1 MRRLILAVVVVLI
14 AIAPRPA
21 SAQIEQC
28 TKYAQL
34 IDEVIKGTDPNAP
47 ANLVDI
53 SQAPRCLVMFL
64 AGQDKL
70 DRNALAAVVKLIE
83 GSRSDKQTGASPSA
97 GGGTSV
103 VAQGPVA
110 RVLSVAAEYG
120 ALTESAAK
128 QVVTVRGNL
137 AGVPSALV
145 QQNVFPL
152 CVGSEATKGYC
163 VQESLLSIL
172 ERVSFAVSFD
182 PSRPQALTAQ
192 PDTGK
197 PAAADTQPVK
207 FTGSGREVSA
217 FNVRVELWN
226 RRSITTPEFGQAW
239 QKQVGDAMK
248 KAANDLS
255 SSAGDFVDAIM
266 HLKGFDTWSAKSVA
280 SIHAAG
286 KDRARIVDALK
297 AALAELRDLAQSQK
311 AQIPDFDTQVSD
323 AVAAYSRYFLAQ
335 HNLVEPLAKK
345 NVLAFEYANNR
356 PPLQASTSNYR
367 VILDYPFSKT
377 TKLIANAAATFYN
390 SVPPGQ
396 TIVKKYRDAQ
406 IGVELDH
413 GLGDVAILGPA
424 VFSVAGYYQYQ
435 RSPALLKVDPT
446 KPFEGITFVGLSP
459 DAKNVVAK
467 TGDIY
472 LAQAKLSLVP
482 SGSNIKVPVSVTWS
496 NRTELIDKKTLR
508 GQIGISYDL
517 DSLFAG
523 LGKE

>member
-1 MRRLILAVVVVLI
+1 MRRLILAPVVI
-14 AIAPRPA
+14 AIIIAARPA
-21 SAQIEQC
+21 AAQIEQC
-28 TKYAQL
+28 PAYERL
-34 IDEVIKGTDPNAP
+34 IKAVIEGTDPNAP
-47 ANLVDI
+47 VNLVDI
-53 SQAPRCLVMFL
+53 SQAPRCFTLFI
-64 AGQDKL
+64 AGEDRL
-70 DRNALAAVVKLIE
+70 ERNAFAEVVKQIE

-97 GGGTSV
+97 SGGTSV

-120 ALTESAAK
+120 ALTQSASK

-145 QQNVFPL
+145 QQNVFPI
-152 CVGSEATKGYC
+152 CVGNEAKKGYC

-197 PAAADTQPVK
+197 PAATDAQPVK
-207 FTGSGREVSA
+207 FTGSGREVSS

-226 RRSITTPEFGQAW
+226 RRSITTPEFGNAW
-239 QKQVGDAMK
+239 KEKVGGAMKVAVDGLSDAGEFIKQVMA
-248 KAANDLS
+248 
-255 SSAGDFVDAIM
+255 
-266 HLKGFDTWSAKSVA
+266 LKGFDGWTAKSVK
-280 SIHAAG
+280 SIREAG
-286 KDRARIVDALK
+286 KDRARIVENLK
-297 AALAELRDLAQSQK
+297 AALAELTEMARN
-311 AQIPDFDTQVSD
+311 IPEFDTQVSD
-323 AVAAYSRYFLAQ
+323 ALAAYSRYFLAQ
-335 HNLVEPLAKK
+335 HKFIEPLANK
-345 NVLAFEYANNR
+345 NVLAFEYTNNR

-367 VILDYPFSKT
+367 VIFDYPLSKT
-377 TKLIANAAATFYN
+377 TKLVANGAVTFYN

-406 IGVELDH
+406 IGAELDH

-435 RSPALLKVDPT
+435 RSPALLQVDPT
-446 KPFEGITFVGLSP
+446 KPFEGITFVGLAS

-472 LAQAKLSLVP
+472 LLQAKLSLVP
-482 SGSNIKVPVSVTWS
+482 SGSSIKVPVSVTWS

-508 GQIGISYDL
+508 GQIGIAYDL
-517 DSLFAG
+517 DSLFARV
-523 LGKE
+523 GKD